1 MRIYP
6 LKCRIQARSGGPAR
20 IDVYDDIGD
29 GDWPGGGTGSK
40 EFAAQLA
47 AIKGDIDVHV
57 NSAGGDVF
65 QGIAIASALSAHN
78 GKVTTVVDGLAAS
91 IASVIAQAGSTRV
104 MAPGSM
110 MMIHDAFGAAV
121 GNEAEMRAMADTLSK
136 VSANIA
142 GMYAERAGTG
152 TAGSWRALMR
162 AETWYTAAEAVE
174 AGLADVIGGGEAV
187 LPGGFDIAA
196 FTAIPGRIA
205 AQLRALAVTRRGGP
219 PRRSPRGGTRRPR
232 GGGPGQA

>member
-1 MRIYP
+1 M
-6 LKCRIQARSGGPAR
+6 
-20 IDVYDDIGD
+20 
-29 GDWPGGGTGSK
+29 
-40 EFAAQLA
+40 
-47 AIKGDIDVHV
+47 
-57 NSAGGDVF
+57 F
-65 QGIAIASALSAHN
+65 QGSAIASALSAHN

-152 TAGSWRALMR
+152 TAGSWRGP
-162 AETWYTAAEAVE
+162 EGAA
-174 AGLADVIGGGEAV
+174 
-187 LPGGFDIAA
+187 
-196 FTAIPGRIA
+196 T
-205 AQLRALAVTRRGGP
+205 
-219 PRRSPRGGTRRPR
+219 GGTRLFYQSDASDA
-232 GGGPGQA
+232 GGRVVLGAGSDGI